1 MENIKNFNCIERS
14 KITRFFL
21 VLLILFSVNNIFT
34 QEIIDSFKI
43 DTKYQEYRY
52 LYSNSKLR
60 TYTHIDSSITI
71 LDTFIRLKI
80 NNIKRYYIVS
90 DIYSFIN
97 YDSIEYNLIEITD
110 YSNKWAWTIIS
121 EKDSCMFC
129 EKLKING
136 MYYLEIHYFDGE
148 EGALRLPF
156 DSSSII
162 NLDGN
167 TIIVDSRTKKTYMV
181 YSPNIKGLC
190 FIPTD

>member
-1 MENIKNFNCIERS
+1 VENINYNNRIERS
-14 KITRFFL
+14 KIIRFFL
-21 VLLILFSVNNIFT
+21 VLLILFSANNIFT

-52 LYSNSKLR
+52 LYSYSKLR
-60 TYTHIDSSITI
+60 TYTHIDSSKTI

-97 YDSIEYNLIEITD
+97 YDSIEYNLIEVTD
-110 YSNKWAWTIIS
+110 YSNEWVWTIIS

-136 MYYLEIHYFDGE
+136 MYYMEIHYFDGE
-148 EGALRLPF
+148 AGALRF
-156 DSSSII
+156 HYDSIAII

-181 YSPNIKGLC
+181 YSPNIKGHC